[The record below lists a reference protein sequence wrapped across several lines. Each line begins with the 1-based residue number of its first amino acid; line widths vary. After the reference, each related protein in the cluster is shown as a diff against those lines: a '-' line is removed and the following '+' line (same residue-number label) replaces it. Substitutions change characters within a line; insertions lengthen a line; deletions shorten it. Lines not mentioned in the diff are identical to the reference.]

1 MGKIDLLLA
10 FVPISI
16 ALALLGAGDLE
27 LFAVSAMAI
36 IPLAAKMGEATEELA
51 KYLGPNI
58 GGFLNAT
65 FGNAT
70 EFIVGII
77 AIREGLF
84 EIVKASLTGSII
96 GNLLLVFG
104 LSALAGGV
112 KHKTMKFN
120 AHAAGMN
127 GSLLVLAVIGFL
139 IPSIFFMS
147 SPVHAENTEALSLVV
162 AVLLLAVYA
171 LSLIYSFVTH
181 RELFRGG
188 EHGKPRWSR
197 RYAAAVLII
206 ATIFV
211 GVESEIFVGT
221 LEHLS
226 EVVGWNEVF
235 IGAVLVA
242 LAGNAA
248 EHMTAVAFA
257 MKKKMDLALVTTV
270 GSSIQIAVFIAPL
283 LVVLSA
289 LMGTPMDMAFTI
301 FEVLAVF
308 SAALIVNDISKDGE
322 TNWFEGALLL
332 AVYAILAAMFFFL

>member
-1 MGKIDLLLA
+1 MRKLDLLLA
-10 FVPISI
+10 FVPICI
-16 ALALLGAGDLE
+16 ILYFMGAGEME
-27 LFAVSAMAI
+27 LFAASVLAL
-36 IPLAAKMGEATEELA
+36 IPLAAKMGEATEELS
-51 KYLGPNI
+51 KYFGPNV

-104 LSALAGGV
+104 LSALFGGV
-112 KHKTMKFN
+112 KFKSLKFN

-127 GSLLVLAVIGFL
+127 GSLLVVAVIGFL
-139 IPSIFFMS
+139 IPSVFFMT
-147 SPVHAENTEALSLVV
+147 SPVHAENTEALSLTV
-162 AVLLLAVYA
+162 AVLLLLAYL
-171 LSLIYSFVTH
+171 LSLVYSFITH
-181 RELFRGG
+181 KELFRGG
-188 EHGKPRWSR
+188 KHGKPKWSKK
-197 RYAAAVLII
+197 YAAMVLIV

-211 GVESEIFVGT
+211 GIVSEIFVGT

-226 EVVGWNEVF
+226 EVVGWNTVF

-248 EHMTAVAFA
+248 EHITAVTFA
-257 MKKKMDLALVTTV
+257 MKRKMDLALATTV
-270 GSSIQIAVFIAPL
+270 GSSIQIAIFIAPL
-283 LVVLSA
+283 LVVISA
-289 LMGTPMDMAFTI
+289 LMGKPMDMAFTV

-308 SAALIVNDISKDGE
+308 SAAFIVNDISKDGE

-332 AVYAILAAMFFFL
+332 AVYVILAAMFFFL